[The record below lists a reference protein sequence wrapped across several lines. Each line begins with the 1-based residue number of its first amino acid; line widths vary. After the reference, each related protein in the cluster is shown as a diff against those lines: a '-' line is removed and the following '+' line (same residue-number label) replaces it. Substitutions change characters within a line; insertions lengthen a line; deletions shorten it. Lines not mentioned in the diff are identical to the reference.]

1 MFLPEEKIKAH
12 IHIEDNNDSRQEV
25 EPQCLQREACWETST
40 SPGKR
45 AIASLLLL
53 ILITRHNKHA
63 PSSPLSVFT
72 SSLLRFW

>member
-12 IHIEDNNDSRQEV
+12 IHIEGKNDSRQEV
-25 EPQCLQREACWETST
+25 GPQCLQREACWETST

-53 ILITRHNKHA
+53 TLITKHNKHA
-63 PSSPLSVFT
+63 SPSPLPVFT
-72 SSLLRFW
+72 SSLSRLW